1 VAPPPRRVLAI
12 DTTGGELL
20 IALVDTGGGPS
31 LVAGLA
37 EAGGRHQDRVISAI
51 TEVVGAA
58 GLGDLDAIAV
68 ARGPGSHT
76 GLRVGLSTAEGLAF
90 ARRLEI
96 YPLSSLAVAAHRAR
110 LDSGTVLAM
119 VAAGRGRVH
128 AQTFDCGAGRRG
140 AAEAAVVVQVR
151 DLDAGAMVAGE
162 AVLLAQ
168 AADLGYAVAPIVPG
182 PDALAAATIE
192 AAGDSAAVAY
202 DELRGEYGELSMEQV
217 P

>member
-1 VAPPPRRVLAI
+1 MAASSRRVLAV
-12 DTTGGELL
+12 DTSGGELL
-20 IALVDTGGGPS
+20 IALVDTGGEAGPA
-31 LVAGLA
+31 AGLA
-37 EAGGRHQDRVISAI
+37 EAGGRHQERVIAAI
-51 TEVVGAA
+51 TEVVGAT
-58 GLGDLDAIAV
+58 GLSELDAIAV
-68 ARGPGSHT
+68 ANGPGSHT

-90 ARRLEI
+90 ARRLDI
-96 YPLSSLAVAAHRAR
+96 YPLSSLAIAAHRAR
-110 LDSGTVLAM
+110 LDSGTVLAI

-128 AQTFDCGAGRRG
+128 AQPFDCGAGRRIP
-140 AAEAAVVVQVR
+140 AEAAVVVQVR

-168 AADLGYAVAPIVPG
+168 AADLGYGLAPSVPG

-192 AAGDSAAVAY
+192 AAGDGAAVAY